1 MGNGC
6 NLEFRGCKISIRNR
20 FHKEYRMNINE
31 IAKLAGVSRATVS
44 RYLNQGYVSEEK
56 KEAIRRVIEETGY
69 EPSRQARNL
78 RSKTTRLIGV
88 IIPRIQSEAVSRMV
102 AGISQELSKEGYQLL
117 LANTQNNS
125 KEELKYLKIFR
136 KNQVDG
142 VLFMGTIFT
151 KEHYRLMKEMDVPMV
166 VVAQELPGY
175 SCVYQDDFGA
185 GYKAAKVLLEKGNK
199 IGYIG
204 VTMKDKA
211 AGEARK
217 KGFLAA
223 LKEHGE
229 SMDKNRMI
237 EAEFSVTSGYEKG
250 KELMEQFPDTEAI
263 FCATDTIAAG
273 VLRYLH
279 EQKIAVPK
287 QVRLIG
293 FGDTEL
299 GNVVT
304 PSISSIHFR
313 YKTTGIEAARLLL
326 EILESGT
333 DMKKQIKMGFE
344 VVEKDSTR

>member
-1 MGNGC
+1 
-6 NLEFRGCKISIRNR
+6 
-20 FHKEYRMNINE
+20 MNINE

-78 RSKTTRLIGV
+78 RSKTTKLIGV

-102 AGISQELSKEGYQLL
+102 AGISQELSQEGYQLL

-166 VVAQELPGY
+166 VVAQELSDY

-185 GYKAAKVLLEKGNK
+185 AYKAANVLLKKGKK

-211 AGEARK
+211 VGEARK

-223 LKEHGE
+223 LKDAGNKP
-229 SMDKNRMI
+229 DTKRMFQ
-237 EAEFSVTSGYEKG
+237 AEFSVTSGYEKG
-250 KELMEQFPDTEAI
+250 KELMEQFPDTQAV

-279 EQKIAVPK
+279 EQKIAVPQ

-299 GNVVT
+299 GNIVT
-304 PSISSIHFR
+304 PSISSIHFH
-313 YKTTGIEAARLLL
+313 YKTTGIEAAKLLL
-326 EILESGT
+326 EILENGN

-344 VVEKDSTR
+344 VVEKDSTK